1 MFYKDL
7 LNKSEDSNKRKQINT
22 RKMKKKKWLW
32 VEKNEQYFISFMK
45 VLPPNFCNSAW
56 TLPWHLHVSYVGWY
70 KILFSTFPQGTQSNT
85 DYKHGWYGKSLFI
98 PEFSFWCM
106 FNSFLTR
113 LCQLLLY
120 LWNGFQF
127 KDTLNNYLLLLLFVT
142 MTLEFVLM

>member
-7 LNKSEDSNKRKQINT
+7 LNKSKDSNKSKQINT

-70 KILFSTFPQGTQSNT
+70 KILFSTFPQGTQTQTTNMVDMENLS
-85 DYKHGWYGKSLFI
+85 
-98 PEFSFWCM
+98 
-106 FNSFLTR
+106 
-113 LCQLLLY
+113 LY
-120 LWNGFQF
+120 LN
-127 KDTLNNYLLLLLFVT
+127 LFSDACLIVFWHT
-142 MTLEFVLM
+142 CVSFYCTCGMDSSLRIHSINICCSYFL